1 MKITKELDLTEFEAW
16 SGGAD
21 TLKELTLEE
30 MDMLQNAIEDIY
42 YDGLSETQLNDI
54 LWFEDEWI
62 EEIIGRKL
70 YE

>member
-1 MKITKELDLTEFEAW
+1 MKITKELDLSEFEAW

-30 MDMLQNAIEDIY
+30 MDILQEVIEEVY
-42 YDGLSETQLNDI
+42 PEGLTETQLNDI
-54 LWFEDEWI
+54 LWFEDDWI
-62 EEIIGRKL
+62 SEIIGRKL

>member
-1 MKITKELDLTEFEAW
+1 MKITKELDLSEFEAW

-21 TLKELTLEE
+21 TLEELTLEE

-42 YDGLSETQLNDI
+42 YDGLTETQLNDI

>member
-1 MKITKELDLTEFEAW
+1 MKITKELNLSEFEGW

-21 TLKELTLEE
+21 TLKELTFDE
-30 MDMLQNAIEDIY
+30 MDILQEILEDIY
-42 YDGLSETQLNDI
+42 PEGLTDTQLNDI

-62 EEIIGRKL
+62 SEMIGRQL

>member
-1 MKITKELDLTEFEAW
+1 MKITKELNLTEFDGW

-21 TLKELTLEE
+21 TLKELTIEE
-30 MDMLQNAIEDIY
+30 MDILQDTIEEMY
-42 YDGLSETQLNDI
+42 HEGLSETQLNDI